1 MDVKKTTLKRLGP
14 PKTLFWY
21 VYIAMFA
28 IMLGFQ
34 TLYIFKY
41 RAMIKKQSFIMLD
54 MEKEIKTKQR

>member
-1 MDVKKTTLKRLGP
+1 MKTNLKRLDP
-14 PKTLFWY
+14 PKGLLWY

-34 TLYIFKY
+34 TSYIFKY

-54 MEKEIKTKQR
+54 MEKELKTKQR